1 MDFFKVQGAVRASI
15 APYNDDA
22 DIDALLAGLQDAIQR
37 LR

>member
-1 MDFFKVQGAVRASI
+1 VRASI